1 MGFGIGFGMRF
12 RVWDKG
18 LGQVG
23 SEDHRESRPIPPAL
37 PTDRKQAE
45 PFGLKSIPSTS
56 SFIQRLGVLKKAV
69 SPKDV

>member
-1 MGFGIGFGMRF
+1 MGFGIGFGMKF
-12 RVWDKG
+12 RVRDKG

-45 PFGLKSIPSTS
+45 SFGLKSIPSAS
-56 SFIQRLGVLKKAV
+56 SFIQKLGVLKKAV